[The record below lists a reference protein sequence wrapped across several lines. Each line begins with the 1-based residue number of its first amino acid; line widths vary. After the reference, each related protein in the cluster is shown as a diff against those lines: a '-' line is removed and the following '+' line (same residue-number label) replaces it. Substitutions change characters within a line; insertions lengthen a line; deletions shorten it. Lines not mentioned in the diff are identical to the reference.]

1 MEAEQLEL
9 DELVAMHDT
18 VAIENGAPMH
28 HAHTDDDSDDP
39 AMDAIFQEL
48 LDNHVMRN
56 VSEGDRDGGGDAM
69 DMSSD

>member
-1 MEAEQLEL
+1 
-9 DELVAMHDT
+9 
-18 VAIENGAPMH
+18 MH